1 MLKAGQ
7 ASSRDAV
14 TTIKMSK
21 LFSAQCFACVV
32 RPPSGR
38 SVPVPAAAV
47 VTAQAAGAAIEIW
60 RWTGAREVGVPSDV
74 LSSSRKRESNNSV
87 LTAAQARSPPTSQYD
102 KSMHAVVAR
111 RTTPKRCSVLPR
123 AAGLP
128 PPAAVFGDER
138 TRSATRAI
146 HGPNMPQVSQFFKG
160 GGGGRS

>member
-47 VTAQAAGAAIEIW
+47 VTAGCGRCDRDMAMDGRA
-60 RWTGAREVGVPSDV
+60 EVGVPSDV

-102 KSMHAVVAR
+102 KVCM
-111 RTTPKRCSVLPR
+111 
-123 AAGLP
+123 
-128 PPAAVFGDER
+128 
-138 TRSATRAI
+138 
-146 HGPNMPQVSQFFKG
+146 Q
-160 GGGGRS
+160 